1 MDWLAERAAQ
11 NTPALEFENQT
22 WTYSSLNTWAE
33 SIAAHLESKIE
44 RGARVAIH
52 LSNQPA
58 YIALIHALAKIGAVA
73 VPLNTRLTEHEI
85 NWQMEQSQCELLIC
99 ESEHL
104 KHPKRILLSE
114 FLVAPQHFSSE
125 LRPPLAPDS
134 VQGIFF
140 TSGTTGFPKGAALTF
155 DNFHANAL
163 ASAERLGVHPHDR
176 WLLTLPLY
184 HIGGMTIIFRAAI
197 YGTEIVLHSGFDV
210 DAVHHAL
217 TNENITIVSLVP
229 TMLHRL
235 LEKYPNFKPPSSLR
249 VILLGGASASE
260 NLIQKSL
267 ALNLPIALTYGLTEA
282 TSQVAT
288 STPEQ
293 TRAKPGS
300 VGKPLSGITVTI
312 VDEAGKSLPNGEVGE
327 IVVSGKTVMQGY
339 LDSKCHCEEG
349 ALPDEAI
356 STSTKRLL
364 RADALA
370 MTWDEKKPVRSI
382 NTGDIGYLDSD
393 GDLWVLTRRTDIIV
407 SGGENIYPEEIER
420 ALASHPS
427 VSEACVVGLPDP
439 AWGQSVAAAVVAR
452 ESVSA
457 ENLIQFLRGEIA
469 GYKIPKQILFVES
482 LPHTASGKLKRAE
495 VASIMDSKV
504 SRLSSEKSEDFS
516 LLKK

>member
-1 MDWLAERAAQ
+1 MDWLAVRAAQ
-11 NTPALEFENQT
+11 DSPALEFDSQT

-33 SIAAHLESKIE
+33 SIAAHLESKVK
-44 RGARVAIH
+44 RGARIAIH
-52 LSNQPA
+52 LNNQPA
-58 YIALIHALAKIGAVA
+58 YIALIHALAKIRAIA

-99 ESEHL
+99 ESERL
-104 KHPKRILLSE
+104 GHPKRILLSE
-114 FLVAPQHFSSE
+114 LLSSPQHFSSA

-140 TSGTTGFPKGAALTF
+140 TSGTTGFPKGAMLTF

-184 HIGGMTIIFRAAI
+184 HIGGMTIVFRAAI
-197 YGTEIVLHSGFDV
+197 YGTEIVLHSNFDV
-210 DAVHHAL
+210 DKVHRAL
-217 TNENITIVSLVP
+217 TQKNISIVSLVP
-229 TMLHRL
+229 NMLHRL
-235 LEKYPNFKPPSSLR
+235 LEKYPNFKPSSSLR

-260 NLIQKSL
+260 SLIQKSL
-267 ALNLPIALTYGLTEA
+267 ALNLSLALTYGLTEA
-282 TSQVAT
+282 TSQAAT

-300 VGKPLSGITVTI
+300 VGKPLSGTTVTI
-312 VDEAGKSLPNGEVGE
+312 VDDAGKSLPNGEVGE
-327 IVVSGKTVMQGY
+327 IVISGKTVMQGY
-339 LDSKCHCEEG
+339 LDSER
-349 ALPDEAI
+349 PD
-356 STSTKRLL
+356 RFLY
-364 RADALA
+364 
-370 MTWDEKKPVRSI
+370 
-382 NTGDIGYLDSD
+382 TGDIGYLDSD
-393 GDLWVLTRRTDIIV
+393 GDLWILTRRTDLIV

-457 ENLIQFLRGEIA
+457 ENLIHFLRGEIA

-495 VASIMDSKV
+495 IKDLTGFKI
-504 SRLSSEKSEDFS
+504 LSGLNTK
-516 LLKK
+516 L